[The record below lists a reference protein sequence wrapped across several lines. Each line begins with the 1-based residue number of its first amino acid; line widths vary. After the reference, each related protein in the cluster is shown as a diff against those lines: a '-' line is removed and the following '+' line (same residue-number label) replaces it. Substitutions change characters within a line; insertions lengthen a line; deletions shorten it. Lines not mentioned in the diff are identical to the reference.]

1 MRRLSTLVLALATL
15 ATGAAMA
22 QDNAPNPRQACRSSA
37 IELCRREA
45 MSGDRPAVRA
55 CLIRNFDKVTPE
67 CQAAMKAMAEKMKAA
82 GATPDAPPPS
92 SPKP

>member
-67 CQAAMKAMAEKMKAA
+67 CQAAMKAMAAKLRAE
-82 GATPDAPPPS
+82 GSPDAPPP
-92 SPKP
+92 KP